1 MTISCL
7 FLACFFTKK
16 RQIFRL
22 QWLENTIAMPTV
34 VFCDLVGSTGLF
46 EKLGDATASHLV
58 TQLNNALGRAITQ
71 FEGRVVKTL
80 GDGIFAVF
88 PKEDQAVNACCEIQR
103 ELMERPLMMFADE
116 KLAVSSGTFRS
127 LRIEL
132 QIGMESGE
140 VVEINGDC
148 YGDAVNS
155 AARLADLAG
164 ARQILTSQRV
174 YDALP
179 ESRHSEFSS
188 LGPMFLR
195 GKEETTTV
203 YRINWQKKSE
213 IDPDATMLGVSFK
226 EALRTQELHLSI
238 GGKTVNLQQS
248 GSAIK
253 SVQMGRATSC
263 ELEVSD
269 PRVSRTHASVKVRGN
284 QFVLTD
290 ASSYGTWVYAGG
302 QSEPTVLRRTDCV
315 LVGDGEIS
323 LGCERTADNAAIV
336 RFSVQ
341 G

>member
-1 MTISCL
+1 MLSAYNGRKIVTV
-7 FLACFFTKK
+7 
-16 RQIFRL
+16 
-22 QWLENTIAMPTV
+22 MPTV

-46 EKLGDATASHLV
+46 EKLGDTAASSLV
-58 TQLNNALGRAITQ
+58 TQLNGALGRAITQ

-88 PKEDQAVNACCEIQR
+88 PKEEQAVNACCDIQR
-103 ELMERPLMMFADE
+103 ELTERPLMLFADE
-116 KLAVSSGTFRS
+116 KMAVSSGTFRS

-164 ARQILTSQRV
+164 AKQILTSQRV
-174 YDALP
+174 FDALP
-179 ESRHSEFSS
+179 QDRRNDLSS

-195 GKEETTTV
+195 GKGESTTV
-203 YRINWQKKSE
+203 YRINWQKKSA
-213 IDPDATMLGVSFK
+213 IDPDATMLGASFK
-226 EALRTQELHLSI
+226 EALRTQELHLSF
-238 GGKTVNLQQS
+238 GGKTVKLQQS

-253 SVQMGRATSC
+253 AMQMGRATTS
-263 ELEVSD
+263 ELEVND
-269 PRVSRTHASVKVRGN
+269 PRVSRSHATLQVRGN

-302 QSEPTVLRRTDCV
+302 QSEPVVLRRTDCV
-315 LVGDGEIS
+315 LVGEGEIS
-323 LGCERTADNAAIV
+323 LGCERTAENAAIV
-336 RFSVQ
+336 SFSVRT
-341 G
+341 

>member
-1 MTISCL
+1 MPATCL
-7 FLACFFTKK
+7 FHTQFLIKK
-16 RQIFRL
+16 RHILRL

-174 YDALP
+174 HDALP
-179 ESRHSEFSS
+179 EGRHSELSS

-226 EALRTQELHLSI
+226 EALRTQELLLSI
-238 GGKTVNLQQS
+238 GGKTVKLQQS

-253 SVQMGRATSC
+253 AVQMGRATSC

-269 PRVSRTHASVKVRGN
+269 PRVSRTHASVQVRGN
-284 QFVLTD
+284 QFVLPD

-302 QSEPTVLRRTDCV
+302 QSEPIVLRRTDCV
-315 LVGDGEIS
+315 LVGDGEVS

>member
-1 MTISCL
+1 M
-7 FLACFFTKK
+7 A
-16 RQIFRL
+16 
-22 QWLENTIAMPTV
+22 TV

-58 TQLNNALGRAITQ
+58 TQLTNALGRAITQ
-71 FEGRVVKTL
+71 FDGRVVKTL
-80 GDGIFAVF
+80 GDGVFAVF
-88 PKEDQAVNACCEIQR
+88 AQEEQAYDACCLIQR
-103 ELMERPLMMFADE
+103 EIQDRPLMLFADE

-174 YDALP
+174 FDALP
-179 ESRHSEFSS
+179 ASRHGELSS

-195 GKEETTTV
+195 GKGETTTV
-203 YRINWQKKSE
+203 FRVNWQKRSE

-226 EALRTQELHLSI
+226 EALRTQEITLVFQ
-238 GGKTVNLQQS
+238 GKTVKLQQR
-248 GSAIK
+248 GSALK
-253 SVQMGRATSC
+253 SINMGRANTC

-269 PRVSRTHASVKVRGN
+269 PRVSRTHASVQVRGD
-284 QFVLTD
+284 QFVLND

-302 QSEPTVLRRTDCV
+302 QSEPIVLRRTDCV
-315 LVGDGEIS
+315 LVGEGEIS
-323 LGCERTADNAAIV
+323 LGCERTADNATIV
-336 RFSVQ
+336 RFSVR
-341 G
+341 

>member
-1 MTISCL
+1 
-7 FLACFFTKK
+7 
-16 RQIFRL
+16 
-22 QWLENTIAMPTV
+22 MPTV

-58 TQLNNALGRAITQ
+58 TQLTNAMSRAVGQ

-88 PKEDQAVNACCEIQR
+88 AQEEHAVNACSAIQT
-103 ELMERPLMMFADE
+103 ELQDRPLMLFADE
-116 KLAVSSGTFRS
+116 KMAVSSGTFRS

-132 QIGMESGE
+132 QIGIESGE

-164 ARQILTSQRV
+164 ARQILTTQRV
-174 YDALP
+174 LDALP
-179 ESRHSEFSS
+179 GNRRGELIS
-188 LGPMFLR
+188 LGPMYLR
-195 GKEETTTV
+195 GKGEATAV
-203 YRINWQKKSE
+203 YRINWQKKNE
-213 IDPDATMLGVSFK
+213 VDPDATMLGVSFK
-226 EALRTQELHLSI
+226 DALRTQELHLSFGAKSI
-238 GGKTVNLQQS
+238 KLLQS

-253 SVQMGRATSC
+253 AVQMGRANTC

-269 PRVSRTHASVKVRGN
+269 PRVSRTHASVQVRGN

-302 QSEPTVLRRTDCV
+302 QSEPLILRRTDCV
-315 LVGDGEIS
+315 LVGEGEIS
-323 LGCERTADNAAIV
+323 LGCERSAENAAIV

>member
-1 MTISCL
+1 
-7 FLACFFTKK
+7 
-16 RQIFRL
+16 
-22 QWLENTIAMPTV
+22 MPTV

-46 EKLGDATASHLV
+46 EKLGDSTASHLI
-58 TQLNNALGRAITQ
+58 TQLNSALGRAITQ

-88 PKEDQAVNACCEIQR
+88 PKEEQAVNACCEIQR
-103 ELMERPLMMFADE
+103 ELMERPLMLFADE

-164 ARQILTSQRV
+164 ARHILTSQRV
-174 YDALP
+174 HDALP
-179 ESRHSEFSS
+179 QNRRSELSS

-213 IDPDATMLGVSFK
+213 LDPDATMLGALFK
-226 EALRTQELHLSI
+226 EALRTQELHLSHA
-238 GGKTVNLQQS
+238 GKTVTLQQQ
-248 GSAIK
+248 GSAVK
-253 SVQMGRATSC
+253 SLAMGRAASC
-263 ELEVSD
+263 ELEISD
-269 PRVSRTHASVKVRGN
+269 PRVSRTHATLQVRGN

-290 ASSYGTWVYAGG
+290 ASSYGTWVYAGS
-302 QSEPTVLRRTDCV
+302 QIEPIALRRTECV
-315 LVGDGEIS
+315 LVGVGEIS
-323 LGCERTADNAAIV
+323 LGCERSADNAAV
-336 RFSVQ
+336 VKFSVQ

>member
-1 MTISCL
+1 
-7 FLACFFTKK
+7 
-16 RQIFRL
+16 
-22 QWLENTIAMPTV
+22 MPTV

-58 TQLNNALGRAITQ
+58 TQLTNAMSRAVEQ

-88 PKEDQAVNACCEIQR
+88 PQEEHAVNACSAIQT
-103 ELMERPLMMFADE
+103 ELQDRPLMLFADE
-116 KLAVSSGTFRS
+116 KMAVSSGTFRS

-132 QIGMESGE
+132 QIGIESGE

-164 ARQILTSQRV
+164 ARQILTTQRV
-174 YDALP
+174 LDALP
-179 ESRHSEFSS
+179 GNRRGELIS
-188 LGPMFLR
+188 LGPMYLR
-195 GKEETTTV
+195 GKGEATAV

-213 IDPDATMLGVSFK
+213 VDPDATMLGVSFK
-226 EALRTQELHLSI
+226 DALRTQELHLSFGAKSI
-238 GGKTVNLQQS
+238 KLLQS

-253 SVQMGRATSC
+253 AVQMGRANTC

-269 PRVSRTHASVKVRGN
+269 PRVSRTHASVQVRGN

-302 QSEPTVLRRTDCV
+302 QSEPLILRRTDCV
-315 LVGDGEIS
+315 LVGEGEIS
-323 LGCERTADNAAIV
+323 LGCERTAENAAVV

>member
-1 MTISCL
+1 
-7 FLACFFTKK
+7 
-16 RQIFRL
+16 
-22 QWLENTIAMPTV
+22 MPTV

-58 TQLNNALGRAITQ
+58 TQLNAALSRVIEQ

-88 PKEDQAVNACCEIQR
+88 TQEEQAFDACCQIQR
-103 ELMERPLMMFADE
+103 ELHERPLMLFADE
-116 KLAVSSGTFRS
+116 KLAVTSGTFRS

-132 QIGMESGE
+132 QIGLESGE

-174 YDALP
+174 HDALP
-179 ESRHSEFSS
+179 EQRHSEFSS

-203 YRINWQKKSE
+203 YRINWQKRSE
-213 IDPDATMLGVSFK
+213 VDPDATMLGVSFK
-226 EALRTQELHLSI
+226 EALRTQELSLVFQ
-238 GGKTVNLQQS
+238 GKSVKLLQR
-248 GSAIK
+248 GSALK
-253 SVQMGRATSC
+253 SINMGRANTC
-263 ELEVSD
+263 ELEISD
-269 PRVSRTHASVKVRGN
+269 PRVSRTHASVKVRGD

-290 ASSYGTWVYAGG
+290 ASSYGTWVYAGS
-302 QSEPTVLRRTDCV
+302 QSEPIVLRRTDCV
-315 LVGDGEIS
+315 LVGEGEIS
-323 LGCERTADNAAIV
+323 LGCERVADKASIV

>member
-1 MTISCL
+1 
-7 FLACFFTKK
+7 
-16 RQIFRL
+16 
-22 QWLENTIAMPTV
+22 MPTV

-58 TQLNNALGRAITQ
+58 TQLTNAMSRAVGQ

-88 PKEDQAVNACCEIQR
+88 AQEEHAVNACSAIQT
-103 ELMERPLMMFADE
+103 ELQDRPLMLFADE
-116 KLAVSSGTFRS
+116 KMAVSSGTFRS

-132 QIGMESGE
+132 QIGIESGE

-164 ARQILTSQRV
+164 ARQILTTQRV
-174 YDALP
+174 LDALP
-179 ESRHSEFSS
+179 GNRRGELIS
-188 LGPMFLR
+188 LGPMYLR
-195 GKEETTTV
+195 GKGEATAV

-213 IDPDATMLGVSFK
+213 VDPDATMLGVSFK
-226 EALRTQELHLSI
+226 DALRTQELHLNFGAKSI
-238 GGKTVNLQQS
+238 KLLQS

-253 SVQMGRATSC
+253 AVQMGRANTC

-269 PRVSRTHASVKVRGN
+269 PRVSRTHASVQVRGN

-302 QSEPTVLRRTDCV
+302 QSEPLILRRTDCV
-315 LVGDGEIS
+315 LVGEGEIS
-323 LGCERTADNAAIV
+323 LGCERSADNAAIV

>member
-1 MTISCL
+1 MFQNITS
-7 FLACFFTKK
+7 
-16 RQIFRL
+16 
-22 QWLENTIAMPTV
+22 MPTV

-71 FEGRVVKTL
+71 HEGRVVKTL

-88 PKEDQAVNACCEIQR
+88 PQEDQAVNACCEIQR
-103 ELMERPLMMFADE
+103 EIMERPLMLFADE

-127 LRIEL
+127 LALQL

-164 ARQILTSQRV
+164 AKQILTSQRV
-174 YDALP
+174 VDALP
-179 ESRHSEFSS
+179 SERQSEFSS

-195 GKEETTTV
+195 GKDEATQV
-203 YRINWQKKSE
+203 YRIDWQKKTE
-213 IDPDATMLGVSFK
+213 VDLDATMVGVSFK
-226 EALRTQELHLSI
+226 QALRTQELHLSFA
-238 GGKTVNLQQS
+238 GKIVKLQQS

-253 SVQMGRATSC
+253 SVQMGRAASC
-263 ELEVSD
+263 ELEISD
-269 PRVSRTHASVKVRGN
+269 PRVSRTHASVHVRGN
-284 QFVLTD
+284 QFVLSD

-302 QSEPTVLRRTDCV
+302 QSEPTALRRTDCV
-315 LVGDGEIS
+315 LVGGGEIS
-323 LGCERTADNAAIV
+323 LGCERTADNAVVV

>member
-1 MTISCL
+1 
-7 FLACFFTKK
+7 
-16 RQIFRL
+16 
-22 QWLENTIAMPTV
+22 MPTV
-34 VFCDLVGSTGLF
+34 VFCDLVGSMGLF
-46 EKLGDATASHLV
+46 ERLGDATASHLV
-58 TQLNNALGRAITQ
+58 TQLNSALGRAITQ

-88 PKEDQAVNACCEIQR
+88 PQEAHAMSACCEIQR
-103 ELMERPLMMFADE
+103 ELMERPLMLFADE

-127 LRIEL
+127 LALQL

-179 ESRHSEFSS
+179 ASRQGELSS

-195 GKEETTTV
+195 GKDETTTV

-226 EALRTQELHLSI
+226 EALRTQELQLSF
-238 GGKTVNLQQS
+238 GGRVVKLQQS

-253 SVQMGRATSC
+253 AVSMGRATTC

-269 PRVSRTHASVKVRGN
+269 PRVSRTHASVQVRGN

-290 ASSYGTWVYAGG
+290 ASSYGTWVYAGS
-302 QSEPTVLRRTDCV
+302 QSEPIVLRRTDCV
-315 LVGDGEIS
+315 LVGEGEIS
-323 LGCERTADNAAIV
+323 LGCERTADKAALV
-336 RFSVQ
+336 RFSVHS
-341 G
+341 

>member
-1 MTISCL
+1 
-7 FLACFFTKK
+7 
-16 RQIFRL
+16 
-22 QWLENTIAMPTV
+22 MPTV

-58 TQLNNALGRAITQ
+58 TQLTNAMSRAVGQ

-88 PKEDQAVNACCEIQR
+88 AQEEHAVNACSAIQT
-103 ELMERPLMMFADE
+103 ELQDRPLMLFADE
-116 KLAVSSGTFRS
+116 KMAVSSGTFRS

-132 QIGMESGE
+132 QIGIESGE

-164 ARQILTSQRV
+164 ARQILTTQRV
-174 YDALP
+174 LDALP
-179 ESRHSEFSS
+179 GNRRGELIS
-188 LGPMFLR
+188 LGPMYLR
-195 GKEETTTV
+195 GKGEATAV

-213 IDPDATMLGVSFK
+213 VDPDATMLGVSFK
-226 EALRTQELHLSI
+226 DALRTQELHLSFGAKSI
-238 GGKTVNLQQS
+238 KLLQS

-253 SVQMGRATSC
+253 AVQMGRANTC

-269 PRVSRTHASVKVRGN
+269 PRVSRTHASVQVRGN

-302 QSEPTVLRRTDCV
+302 QSEPLILRRTDCV
-315 LVGDGEIS
+315 LVGEGEIS

>member
-1 MTISCL
+1 
-7 FLACFFTKK
+7 
-16 RQIFRL
+16 
-22 QWLENTIAMPTV
+22 MPTV

-46 EKLGDATASHLV
+46 EKLGDTTASHLV
-58 TQLNNALGRAITQ
+58 IQLTRALSRTITQ

-88 PKEDQAVNACCEIQR
+88 PKEEQAVNACCDIQR
-103 ELMERPLMMFADE
+103 ELMEQPLMLFADE
-116 KLAVSSGTFRS
+116 KLALSSGTFRS
-127 LRIEL
+127 LALAL

-179 ESRHSEFSS
+179 ESRRSELSS

-195 GKEETTTV
+195 GKGEATPV
-203 YRINWQKKSE
+203 YRIHWQKSSE
-213 IDPDATMLGVSFK
+213 LDADATMLGASFK
-226 EALRTQELHLSI
+226 QAQRTQELCLSFA
-238 GGKTVNLQQS
+238 GRVVKLQQS

-253 SVQMGRATSC
+253 AIQMGRAPSC

-269 PRVSRTHASVKVRGN
+269 PRVSRTHASVQVRGN

-302 QSEPTVLRRTDCV
+302 QSEPIVLRRTDCV
-315 LVGDGEIS
+315 LVGEGEIA
-323 LGCERTADNAAIV
+323 LGCERTAEKAAIV

>member
-1 MTISCL
+1 
-7 FLACFFTKK
+7 
-16 RQIFRL
+16 
-22 QWLENTIAMPTV
+22 MPTV

-58 TQLNNALGRAITQ
+58 TQLTNALSRTITE

-88 PKEDQAVNACCEIQR
+88 PKEEQAVNACCNIQR
-103 ELMERPLMMFADE
+103 ELMERPLMLFADE

-174 YDALP
+174 HDALP
-179 ESRHSEFSS
+179 ASRHNELSS

-213 IDPDATMLGVSFK
+213 MDLDATMLGVSFK
-226 EALRTQELHLSI
+226 EALRTQELHVSY
-238 GGKTVNLQQS
+238 GGKTVLLQQS
-248 GSAIK
+248 GS
-253 SVQMGRATSC
+253 SVKTMQMGRAASC
-263 ELEVSD
+263 ELEISD
-269 PRVSRTHASVKVRGN
+269 PRVSRTHASIKVRGD

-290 ASSYGTWVYAGG
+290 ASSYGTWVYAGS
-302 QSEPTVLRRTDCV
+302 QSEPIVLRRTDCV
-315 LVGDGEIS
+315 LVGEGEIS
-323 LGCERTADNAAIV
+323 LGCERTADNAALV
-336 RFSVQ
+336 RFSVRT
-341 G
+341 

>member
-1 MTISCL
+1 
-7 FLACFFTKK
+7 
-16 RQIFRL
+16 
-22 QWLENTIAMPTV
+22 MPTV

-58 TQLNNALGRAITQ
+58 TQLNQALGRAITQ

-88 PKEDQAVNACCEIQR
+88 PQENQAVDACCQIQR
-103 ELMERPLMMFADE
+103 ELHERPLMLFADE

-127 LRIEL
+127 LHIQL
-132 QIGMESGE
+132 QIGMEAGE

-164 ARQILTSQRV
+164 AKQILTSQRV
-174 YDALP
+174 HDALP
-179 ESRHSEFSS
+179 QERRSEFSS

-203 YRINWQKKSE
+203 YRINWQKRE
-213 IDPDATMLGVSFK
+213 AIDPDATMLGVSFAD
-226 EALRTQELHLSI
+226 ALRTQTLQLSFR
-238 GGKTVNLQQS
+238 GKTVPLAQS

-253 SVQMGRATSC
+253 SLQVGRAATC
-263 ELEVSD
+263 DLEVSD
-269 PRVSRTHASVKVRGN
+269 PRVSRTHASVQVRGN

-290 ASSYGTWVYAGG
+290 SSSYGTWVYAGG
-302 QSEPTVLRRTDCV
+302 QSEPVVLRRTDCV
-315 LVGDGEIS
+315 LVGEGEIS
-323 LGCERTADNAAIV
+323 LGCERGAPDAAV
-336 RFSVQ
+336 LKFGVH
-341 G
+341 

>member
-1 MTISCL
+1 
-7 FLACFFTKK
+7 
-16 RQIFRL
+16 
-22 QWLENTIAMPTV
+22 MPTV

-58 TQLNNALGRAITQ
+58 TQLTNAMSRAVEQ

-88 PKEDQAVNACCEIQR
+88 AQEEHAVNACSTIQT
-103 ELMERPLMMFADE
+103 ELQDRPLMLFADE
-116 KLAVSSGTFRS
+116 KMAVSSGTFRS

-132 QIGMESGE
+132 QIGIESGE

-164 ARQILTSQRV
+164 ARQILTTQRV
-174 YDALP
+174 LDALP
-179 ESRHSEFSS
+179 TNRRGELIS
-188 LGPMFLR
+188 LGPMYLR
-195 GKEETTTV
+195 GKGEATAV

-213 IDPDATMLGVSFK
+213 VDPDATMLGVSFK
-226 EALRTQELHLSI
+226 DALRTQELHLSFGAKSI
-238 GGKTVNLQQS
+238 KLLQS

-253 SVQMGRATSC
+253 AVQMGRANTC

-269 PRVSRTHASVKVRGN
+269 PRVSRTHASVQVRGN

-302 QSEPTVLRRTDCV
+302 QSEPLILRRTDCV
-315 LVGDGEIS
+315 LVGEGEIS

>member
-1 MTISCL
+1 
-7 FLACFFTKK
+7 
-16 RQIFRL
+16 
-22 QWLENTIAMPTV
+22 MPTV

-58 TQLNNALGRAITQ
+58 TQLTNAMSRAVGQ

-88 PKEDQAVNACCEIQR
+88 AQEEHAVNACSAIQT
-103 ELMERPLMMFADE
+103 ELQDRPLMLFADE
-116 KLAVSSGTFRS
+116 KMAVSSGTFRS

-132 QIGMESGE
+132 QIGIESGE

-164 ARQILTSQRV
+164 ARQILTTQRV
-174 YDALP
+174 LDALP
-179 ESRHSEFSS
+179 TNRRGELIS
-188 LGPMFLR
+188 LGPMYLR
-195 GKEETTTV
+195 GKGEATAV

-213 IDPDATMLGVSFK
+213 VDPDATMLGVSFK
-226 EALRTQELHLSI
+226 DALRTQELHLSFGAKSI
-238 GGKTVNLQQS
+238 KLLQS

-253 SVQMGRATSC
+253 AVQMGRANTC

-269 PRVSRTHASVKVRGN
+269 PRVSRTHASVQVRGN

-302 QSEPTVLRRTDCV
+302 QSEPLILRRTDCV
-315 LVGDGEIS
+315 LVGEGEIS

>member
-1 MTISCL
+1 
-7 FLACFFTKK
+7 
-16 RQIFRL
+16 
-22 QWLENTIAMPTV
+22 MPTV

-58 TQLNNALGRAITQ
+58 TQLNAALSRVIEQ
-71 FEGRVVKTL
+71 FDGRVVKTL

-88 PKEDQAVNACCEIQR
+88 TQEEQAFDACCQIQR
-103 ELMERPLMMFADE
+103 ELHERPLMLFADE
-116 KLAVSSGTFRS
+116 KLAVTSGTFRS

-140 VVEINGDC
+140 VVEIKGDC

-179 ESRHSEFSS
+179 EQRHSEFSS

-203 YRINWQKKSE
+203 YRINWQKRSE

-226 EALRTQELHLSI
+226 EALRTQELSLVFQ
-238 GGKTVNLQQS
+238 GKSVKLLQR
-248 GSAIK
+248 GSALK
-253 SVQMGRATSC
+253 SINMGRANTC
-263 ELEVSD
+263 ELEISD
-269 PRVSRTHASVKVRGN
+269 PRVSRTHASVKVRGD

-290 ASSYGTWVYAGG
+290 ASSYGTWVYAGS
-302 QSEPTVLRRTDCV
+302 QSEPIVLRRTDCV
-315 LVGDGEIS
+315 LVGEGEIS
-323 LGCERTADNAAIV
+323 LGCERTADKAAIV

>member
-1 MTISCL
+1 M
-7 FLACFFTKK
+7 A
-16 RQIFRL
+16 
-22 QWLENTIAMPTV
+22 TV

-58 TQLNNALGRAITQ
+58 TQLNSALGRAITQ

-88 PKEDQAVNACCEIQR
+88 AQEEQAFNACCLIQR
-103 ELMERPLMMFADE
+103 EMQDRPLMLFADE

-132 QIGMESGE
+132 QIGMEAGE

-174 YDALP
+174 RDALP
-179 ESRHSEFSS
+179 SSRHGELSS

-195 GKEETTTV
+195 GKGETTTV
-203 YRINWQKKSE
+203 YRVNWQKRDE

-226 EALRTQELHLSI
+226 DALRTQELHMSF
-238 GGKTVNLQQS
+238 GSKTVKLLQS

-253 SVQMGRATSC
+253 AIHLGRANTC

-269 PRVSRTHASVKVRGN
+269 PRVSRTHASVQVRGN

-290 ASSYGTWVYAGG
+290 ASSYGTWVYVGS
-302 QSEPTVLRRTDCV
+302 QSEPLVLRRTDCV
-315 LVGDGEIS
+315 LVGEGDIS
-323 LGCERTADNAAIV
+323 LGCERTADKAAIV
-336 RFSVQ
+336 HFSVQ

>member
-1 MTISCL
+1 M
-7 FLACFFTKK
+7 
-16 RQIFRL
+16 
-22 QWLENTIAMPTV
+22 
-34 VFCDLVGSTGLF
+34 
-46 EKLGDATASHLV
+46 
-58 TQLNNALGRAITQ
+58 TQLNNALSRAITQ
-71 FEGRVVKTL
+71 YEGRVVKTL

-88 PKEDQAVNACCEIQR
+88 PFEAQAVSACCEIQR
-103 ELMERPLMMFADE
+103 EIMERPLMLFADE

-164 ARQILTSQRV
+164 AKQILTSQRV

-179 ESRHSEFSS
+179 KNRHSELSS

-195 GKEETTTV
+195 GKDEATHV
-203 YRINWQKKSE
+203 YRLDWQKKTE
-213 IDPDATMLGVSFK
+213 IDLDATMVGVSFK
-226 EALRTQELHLSI
+226 QALRTQELSL
-238 GGKTVNLQQS
+238 GFAGKVVKLQQS

-253 SVQMGRATSC
+253 SVQMGRAASC
-263 ELEVSD
+263 ELEISD
-269 PRVSRTHASVKVRGN
+269 PRVSRTHASVQVRGN

-290 ASSYGTWVYAGG
+290 ASSYGTWVYAGS
-302 QSEPTVLRRTDCV
+302 QSEPIALRRTDCV
-315 LVGDGEIS
+315 LVGEGEIS

-336 RFSVQ
+336 KFSVL

>member
-1 MTISCL
+1 
-7 FLACFFTKK
+7 
-16 RQIFRL
+16 
-22 QWLENTIAMPTV
+22 MPTV

-58 TQLNNALGRAITQ
+58 TQLTNAMSRAVEQ

-88 PKEDQAVNACCEIQR
+88 AQEEHAVNACSAIQT
-103 ELMERPLMMFADE
+103 ELQDRPLMLFADE
-116 KLAVSSGTFRS
+116 KMAVSSGTFRS

-132 QIGMESGE
+132 QIGIESGE

-164 ARQILTSQRV
+164 ARQILTTQRV
-174 YDALP
+174 LDALP
-179 ESRHSEFSS
+179 TNRRGELIS
-188 LGPMFLR
+188 LGPMYLR
-195 GKEETTTV
+195 GKGEATAV

-213 IDPDATMLGVSFK
+213 VDPDATMLGVSFK
-226 EALRTQELHLSI
+226 DALRTQELHLNFGAKSI
-238 GGKTVNLQQS
+238 KLLQS

-253 SVQMGRATSC
+253 AVQMGRANTC

-269 PRVSRTHASVKVRGN
+269 PRVSRTHASVQVRGN

-302 QSEPTVLRRTDCV
+302 QSEPLILRRTDCV
-315 LVGDGEIS
+315 LVGEGEIS
-323 LGCERTADNAAIV
+323 LGCERSADNAAIV

>member
-1 MTISCL
+1 
-7 FLACFFTKK
+7 
-16 RQIFRL
+16 
-22 QWLENTIAMPTV
+22 MPTV

-58 TQLNNALGRAITQ
+58 TQLTNAMSRAVGQ

-88 PKEDQAVNACCEIQR
+88 AQEEHAVNACSAIQT
-103 ELMERPLMMFADE
+103 ELQDRPLMLFADE
-116 KLAVSSGTFRS
+116 KMAVSSGTFRS

-132 QIGMESGE
+132 QIGIESGE

-164 ARQILTSQRV
+164 ARQILTTQRV
-174 YDALP
+174 LDALP
-179 ESRHSEFSS
+179 TNRRGELIS
-188 LGPMFLR
+188 LGPMYLR
-195 GKEETTTV
+195 GKGEATAV
-203 YRINWQKKSE
+203 YRINWQKKNE
-213 IDPDATMLGVSFK
+213 VDPDATMLGVSFK
-226 EALRTQELHLSI
+226 DALRTQELHLSFGAKSI
-238 GGKTVNLQQS
+238 KLLQS

-253 SVQMGRATSC
+253 AVQMGRANTC

-269 PRVSRTHASVKVRGN
+269 PRVSRTHASVQVRGN

-302 QSEPTVLRRTDCV
+302 QSEPLILRRTDCV
-315 LVGDGEIS
+315 LVGEGEIS
-323 LGCERTADNAAIV
+323 LGCERSADNAAIV

>member
-1 MTISCL
+1 
-7 FLACFFTKK
+7 
-16 RQIFRL
+16 
-22 QWLENTIAMPTV
+22 MPTV

-46 EKLGDATASHLV
+46 QKLGDGTASHLV
-58 TQLNNALGRAITQ
+58 TQLTNALGRAVVQ

-88 PKEDQAVNACCEIQR
+88 EREERAVDACSMIQR
-103 ELMERPLMMFADE
+103 ELHERPLMLFADE
-116 KLAVSSGTFRS
+116 KLAVTSGTFRS
-127 LRIEL
+127 LHIEL

-174 YDALP
+174 HDALP
-179 ESRHSEFSS
+179 QARHSELSS

-195 GKEETTTV
+195 GKEESTVV
-203 YRINWQKKSE
+203 YRINWNKPGAGGAA
-213 IDPDATMLGVSFK
+213 DPEATMLGVSFAD
-226 EALRTQELHLSI
+226 ALRSISQRLELAF
-238 GGKTVNLQQS
+238 GGKAVQLHQT

-253 SVQMGRATSC
+253 SLSMGRATTC

-269 PRVSRTHASVKVRGN
+269 PRVSRTHASVQVRGN

-290 ASSYGTWVYAGG
+290 ASSYGTWVYLGG
-302 QSEPTVLRRTDCV
+302 QSEPLVLRRTDCV
-315 LVGDGEIS
+315 LVGEGEIS
-323 LGCERTADNAAIV
+323 LGCERTAPDAAVISFAI
-336 RFSVQ
+336 R
-341 G
+341 

>member
-1 MTISCL
+1 
-7 FLACFFTKK
+7 
-16 RQIFRL
+16 
-22 QWLENTIAMPTV
+22 MPTV

-46 EKLGDATASHLV
+46 EKLGDATASHLI
-58 TQLNNALGRAITQ
+58 TQLNSALGRAIEQ
-71 FEGRVVKTL
+71 FDGRVVKTL

-88 PKEDQAVNACCEIQR
+88 AQEEQAFDACCQIQR
-103 ELMERPLMMFADE
+103 ELQDRPLMLFADE

-140 VVEINGDC
+140 VVEIKGDC

-174 YDALP
+174 LDALP
-179 ESRHSEFSS
+179 ASRHGELSS

-195 GKEETTTV
+195 GKGETTTV
-203 YRINWQKKSE
+203 FRVNWQKRTE
-213 IDPDATMLGVSFK
+213 MDPDATMLGVSFK
-226 EALRTQELHLSI
+226 EALRTQEITLVFQ
-238 GGKTVNLQQS
+238 GKTVKLQQR
-248 GSAIK
+248 GSALK
-253 SVQMGRATSC
+253 SINMGRATSS
-263 ELEVSD
+263 ELEISD
-269 PRVSRTHASVKVRGN
+269 PRVSRTHASVQVRGD
-284 QFVLTD
+284 QFVLND

-302 QSEPTVLRRTDCV
+302 QSEPIVLRRTDCV
-315 LVGDGEIS
+315 LVGEGDIS

>member
-1 MTISCL
+1 LQAAQGWLLLKLPHYANSSIEK
-7 FLACFFTKK
+7 LAS
-16 RQIFRL
+16 IL
-22 QWLENTIAMPTV
+22 GSMPTA

-46 EKLGDATASHLV
+46 EKLGDTTASHLI
-58 TQLNNALGRAITQ
+58 TQLNHALGRAI
-71 FEGRVVKTL
+71 ERHDGRVVKTL

-88 PKEDQAVNACCEIQR
+88 HKEEHAVNACCDIQHA
-103 ELMERPLMMFADE
+103 LMERPLMLFANE

-127 LRIEL
+127 LALQL
-132 QIGMESGE
+132 QIGLESGE

-179 ESRHSEFSS
+179 HHRHSELSS

-203 YRINWQKKSE
+203 YRINWQKKTE
-213 IDPDATMLGVSFK
+213 IDQDATMLGVSFK
-226 EALRTQELHLSI
+226 EALRTRELRLSF
-238 GGKTVNLQQS
+238 GEKTALLQQS

-263 ELEVSD
+263 ELEVRD
-269 PRVSRTHASVKVRGN
+269 PRVSRSHASVQVRGN
-284 QFVLTD
+284 QFVITD
-290 ASSYGTWVYAGG
+290 ASSYGTWVYAGS
-302 QSEPTVLRRTDCV
+302 QSEPVVLRRTDCV
-315 LVGDGEIS
+315 LVGVGEIS
-323 LGCERTADNAAIV
+323 LGCERGAENAAIV
-336 RFSVQ
+336 RYSVQ

>member
-1 MTISCL
+1 MLSAYNEL
-7 FLACFFTKK
+7 K
-16 RQIFRL
+16 
-22 QWLENTIAMPTV
+22 MPTV

-46 EKLGDATASHLV
+46 EKLGDATASSLV
-58 TQLNNALGRAITQ
+58 AQFNQALSRAIKQ

-80 GDGIFAVF
+80 GDGVFAVF
-88 PKEDQAVNACCEIQR
+88 AQESQAVDACCLIQR
-103 ELMERPLMMFADE
+103 ELQERPLMLFADE

-127 LRIEL
+127 LQIQL
-132 QIGMESGE
+132 QIGLESGE

-164 ARQILTSQRV
+164 AKQILTSQRV
-174 YDALP
+174 FDALP

-203 YRINWQKKSE
+203 YRLNWHKRAE

-226 EALRTQELHLSI
+226 EALRTQRLEL
-238 GGKTVNLQQS
+238 GFRGKTVQLQQS

-253 SVQMGRATSC
+253 SLHMGRAPSC
-263 ELEVSD
+263 ELEVPD
-269 PRVSRTHASVKVRGN
+269 PRVSRTHASVQVRGD

-290 ASSYGTWVYAGG
+290 ASSYGTWVYMGG
-302 QSEPTVLRRTDCV
+302 QSEPLVLRRTDCV
-315 LVGDGEIS
+315 LVGEGEIS
-323 LGCERTADNAAIV
+323 LGCERSAPDAAVLTFNV
-336 RFSVQ
+336 R
-341 G
+341 

>member
-1 MTISCL
+1 
-7 FLACFFTKK
+7 
-16 RQIFRL
+16 
-22 QWLENTIAMPTV
+22 MPTV

-58 TQLNNALGRAITQ
+58 TQLTNAMSRAVEQ

-88 PKEDQAVNACCEIQR
+88 GQEEHAVNACSAIQT
-103 ELMERPLMMFADE
+103 ELQDRPLMLFADE
-116 KLAVSSGTFRS
+116 KMAVSSGTFRS

-132 QIGMESGE
+132 QIGIESGE

-164 ARQILTSQRV
+164 ARQILTTQRV
-174 YDALP
+174 LDALP
-179 ESRHSEFSS
+179 TNRRGELIS
-188 LGPMFLR
+188 LGPMYLR
-195 GKEETTTV
+195 GKGEATAV
-203 YRINWQKKSE
+203 YRINWQKKNE
-213 IDPDATMLGVSFK
+213 VDPDATMLGVSFK
-226 EALRTQELHLSI
+226 DALRTQELHLSFGAKSI
-238 GGKTVNLQQS
+238 KLLQS

-253 SVQMGRATSC
+253 AVQMGRANTC

-269 PRVSRTHASVKVRGN
+269 PRVSRTHASVQVRGN

-302 QSEPTVLRRTDCV
+302 QSEPLILRRTDCV
-315 LVGDGEIS
+315 LVGEGEIS

>member
-1 MTISCL
+1 
-7 FLACFFTKK
+7 
-16 RQIFRL
+16 
-22 QWLENTIAMPTV
+22 MPTV

-46 EKLGDATASHLV
+46 EKLGDTTASHLV
-58 TQLNNALGRAITQ
+58 TQLTNALSRAITQ
-71 FEGRVVKTL
+71 FDGRVVKTL

-88 PKEDQAVNACCEIQR
+88 AQEEQAVDACCLIQR
-103 ELMERPLMMFADE
+103 ELHERPLMMFADE

-127 LRIEL
+127 LKIQL
-132 QIGMESGE
+132 QIGLESGE

-174 YDALP
+174 FDALP
-179 ESRHSEFSS
+179 AARQSEFSS

-203 YRINWQKKSE
+203 YRINWQKRE
-213 IDPDATMLGVSFK
+213 AVDPDATMLGVSFA
-226 EALRTQELHLSI
+226 EALRTQRLELAFR
-238 GGKTVNLQQS
+238 GKIVQLQQS

-253 SVQMGRATSC
+253 AVHMGRAASC

-269 PRVSRTHASVKVRGN
+269 PRVSRTHASVQVRGN

-290 ASSYGTWVYAGG
+290 ASSYGTWVYQGG
-302 QSEPTVLRRTDCV
+302 QSEPLVLRRTDCV
-315 LVGDGEIS
+315 LVGEGEIS
-323 LGCERTADNAAIV
+323 LGCEKSAADAAV
-336 RFSVQ
+336 LSFSVR
-341 G
+341 

>member
-1 MTISCL
+1 
-7 FLACFFTKK
+7 
-16 RQIFRL
+16 
-22 QWLENTIAMPTV
+22 MPTV

-58 TQLNNALGRAITQ
+58 TQLNAALSRVIEQ

-88 PKEDQAVNACCEIQR
+88 TQEEQAFDACCQIQR
-103 ELMERPLMMFADE
+103 ELHERPLMLFADE
-116 KLAVSSGTFRS
+116 KLAVTSGTFRS

-132 QIGMESGE
+132 QIGLESGE

-174 YDALP
+174 HDALP
-179 ESRHSEFSS
+179 EQRHSEFSS

-203 YRINWQKKSE
+203 YRINWQKRSE
-213 IDPDATMLGVSFK
+213 VDPDATMLGVSFK
-226 EALRTQELHLSI
+226 EALRTQELSLVFQ
-238 GGKTVNLQQS
+238 GKSVKLLQR
-248 GSAIK
+248 GSALK
-253 SVQMGRATSC
+253 SINMGRANTC
-263 ELEVSD
+263 ELEISD
-269 PRVSRTHASVKVRGN
+269 PRVSRTHASVKVRGD

-290 ASSYGTWVYAGG
+290 ASSYGTWVYAGS
-302 QSEPTVLRRTDCV
+302 QSEPIVLRRTDCV
-315 LVGDGEIS
+315 LVGEGEIS
-323 LGCERTADNAAIV
+323 LGCERVADKAAIV

>member
-1 MTISCL
+1 
-7 FLACFFTKK
+7 
-16 RQIFRL
+16 
-22 QWLENTIAMPTV
+22 MPTV

-58 TQLNNALGRAITQ
+58 TQLTNAMSRAVGQ

-88 PKEDQAVNACCEIQR
+88 AQEEHAVNACSAIQT
-103 ELMERPLMMFADE
+103 ELQDRPLMLFADE
-116 KLAVSSGTFRS
+116 KMAVSSGTFRS

-132 QIGMESGE
+132 QIGIESGE

-164 ARQILTSQRV
+164 ARQILTTQRV
-174 YDALP
+174 LDALP
-179 ESRHSEFSS
+179 TNRRGELIS
-188 LGPMFLR
+188 LGPMYLR
-195 GKEETTTV
+195 GKGEATAV
-203 YRINWQKKSE
+203 YRINWQKKNE
-213 IDPDATMLGVSFK
+213 VDPDATMLGVSFK
-226 EALRTQELHLSI
+226 DALRTQELHLNFGAKSI
-238 GGKTVNLQQS
+238 KLLQS

-253 SVQMGRATSC
+253 AVQMGRANTC

-269 PRVSRTHASVKVRGN
+269 PRVSRTHASVQVRGN

-302 QSEPTVLRRTDCV
+302 QSEPLILRRTDCV
-315 LVGDGEIS
+315 LVGEGEIS
-323 LGCERTADNAAIV
+323 LGCERTAENAAIV

>member
-1 MTISCL
+1 
-7 FLACFFTKK
+7 
-16 RQIFRL
+16 
-22 QWLENTIAMPTV
+22 MPTV

-71 FEGRVVKTL
+71 FDGRVVKTL

-88 PKEDQAVNACCEIQR
+88 PQEEQAFNACCLIQR
-103 ELMERPLMMFADE
+103 DIQERPLMLFADE

-164 ARQILTSQRV
+164 ARQILTSERV
-174 YDALP
+174 RDALP
-179 ESRHSEFSS
+179 ASRHGELSS

-195 GKEETTTV
+195 GKGETTTV
-203 YRINWQKKSE
+203 FRINWQKRDE

-226 EALRTQELHLSI
+226 EALRTQELALSFQ
-238 GGKTVNLQQS
+238 GKTVKLQQL
-248 GSAIK
+248 GSALK
-253 SVQMGRATSC
+253 SINMGRAATC

-269 PRVSRTHASVKVRGN
+269 PRVSRTHASVQVRGN

-290 ASSYGTWVYAGG
+290 ASSYGTWVYAGS
-302 QSEPTVLRRTDCV
+302 QPIVLRRTDCV
-315 LVGDGEIS
+315 LVGEGEIS

>member
-1 MTISCL
+1 L
-7 FLACFFTKK
+7 PDNF
-16 RQIFRL
+16 
-22 QWLENTIAMPTV
+22 IAMPTV

-58 TQLNNALGRAITQ
+58 TQLNSALSRAIEQ
-71 FEGRVVKTL
+71 FKGRVVKTL

-88 PKEDQAVNACCEIQR
+88 NQEEQAFDACCQIQR
-103 ELMERPLMMFADE
+103 EMQDRPLMLFADE

-140 VVEINGDC
+140 VVEIKGDC
-148 YGDAVNS
+148 YGDAVNT

-174 YDALP
+174 LDGLP
-179 ESRHSEFSS
+179 GHRHGELSS

-195 GKEETTTV
+195 GKGEATTV
-203 YRINWQKKSE
+203 FRVNWQKRSE
-213 IDPDATMLGVSFK
+213 CDPDATMLG
-226 EALRTQELHLSI
+226 ALFIPAARTQELVLLFQGQTI
-238 GGKTVNLQQS
+238 KLQQA
-248 GSAIK
+248 GSALQ
-253 SVQMGRATSC
+253 SVQMGRAVTS
-263 ELEVSD
+263 ELAVSD
-269 PRVSRTHASVKVRGN
+269 PRVSRTHASVKVRGD

-302 QSEPTVLRRTDCV
+302 QSEPLVLRRTECV
-315 LVGDGEIS
+315 LVGEGEIS
-323 LGCERTADNAAIV
+323 LGCERAADNAAIV